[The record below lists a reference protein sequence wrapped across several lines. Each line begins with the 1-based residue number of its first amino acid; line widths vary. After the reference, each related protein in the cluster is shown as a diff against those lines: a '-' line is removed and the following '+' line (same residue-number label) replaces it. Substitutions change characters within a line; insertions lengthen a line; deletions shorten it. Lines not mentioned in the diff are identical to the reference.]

1 MWCQL
6 HHCDR
11 VAGIKHGVYGYPQ
24 DATDG
29 PPQGGLDGR
38 RFHQQKMDHLEGQGP
53 VGPRLS
59 VQVQC
64 AGHFAEAIEKA
75 AASGKATVV
84 PVGNILFD

>member
-1 MWCQL
+1 M
-6 HHCDR
+6 
-11 VAGIKHGVYGYPQ
+11 YGYPQ

-29 PPQGGLDGR
+29 HPKGGVKGR
-38 RFHQQKMDHLEGQGP
+38 ELHQKKMGLLKGQGP

-64 AGHFAEAIEKA
+64 DGHFAEAIEKA

-84 PVGNILFD
+84 PVGNILFDSAH